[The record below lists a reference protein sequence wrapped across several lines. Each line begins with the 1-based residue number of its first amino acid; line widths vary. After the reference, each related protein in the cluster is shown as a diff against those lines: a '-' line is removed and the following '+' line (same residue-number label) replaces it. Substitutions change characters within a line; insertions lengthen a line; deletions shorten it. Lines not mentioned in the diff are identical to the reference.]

1 MPSAIGSSF
10 LRRARADERVVHV
23 ALVIPNGALHTLDG
37 LVGGAP
43 LPTPALPRR
52 TTNAYRMANRY
63 DRPEVEHEWH
73 DASWQ
78 DAPGEILPG
87 CDDARYIE
95 SQEGRQARGLC
106 RSHARYQPRP
116 RHSSA
121 SLPPAWQE
129 RQVRELM
136 DDLTGK
142 FLDSHE
148 PGHSRHEVE
157 GYGHYF
163 LGSIV
168 ISHKRG
174 QRYTRNSSSD
184 SRRGSPATSS

>member
-1 MPSAIGSSF
+1 MSRGGVPSAIASSS

-23 ALVIPNGALHTLDG
+23 ALVIANGALHTLDG
-37 LVGGAP
+37 LLGGVP

-63 DRPEVEHEWH
+63 DRPEVEQEWH

-87 CDDARYIE
+87 CDDARYSE

-116 RHSSA
+116 RHSST
-121 SLPPAWQE
+121 SLSPGAGTAAQGDARKAGAKRRHGGVGPCKY
-129 RQVRELM
+129 RGREAPIRSYRRR
-136 DDLTGK
+136 DGRA
-142 FLDSHE
+142 H
-148 PGHSRHEVE
+148 GWWVGAH
-157 GYGHYF
+157 G
-163 LGSIV
+163 V
-168 ISHKRG
+168 ILWRTQG
-174 QRYTRNSSSD
+174 E
-184 SRRGSPATSS
+184 